1 MKRKIY
7 EKMLEWKQKSAGK
20 TALLIDGARRVGRNE
35 YASCL
40 IIDFAHIPTKVK
52 RIFNEYVNDLDEL
65 FLLLSSVYHVNLVRG
80 NSLVVF
86 DEVQRF
92 PKAREAIKYLVK
104 DGRYHYI
111 ETGSLISRCIQ
122 WISKSLSGR
131 LARQG

>member
-20 TALLIDGARRVGRNE
+20 TALLIDGARRVGKSWIVEEFGRNE

-92 PKAREAIKYLVK
+92 ANNGA
-104 DGRYHYI
+104 
-111 ETGSLISRCIQ
+111 Q
-122 WISKSLSGR
+122 
-131 LARQG
+131 A